1 MPLEIVRNDIT
12 NMQVDAIVNSANPKP
27 VIGAG
32 IDAGIHKKAGEGLL
46 AARKKIGDIAFGE
59 AAITPAFGLNA
70 KYVIHTAGPIW
81 EDGKHDEEKL
91 LASCYSKSL
100 ALAKENACKSV
111 AFPMIST
118 GNYGFP
124 KPLALQIATRE
135 ISKFILEND
144 MQVYLVVFEKESF
157 SLSEKLFNSVK
168 SFIDERYIDEKTK
181 DEYSCADIPGAYI
194 TDEDSA
200 RRSSFAR
207 RRFESAISEEQ
218 ECESLEFSPRRLDKL
233 QEPRKPV
240 EHEPVFRWKS
250 SKEMAPACAS
260 FEKPEHVAASIK
272 LDDSLEFLLENL
284 DAGFSET
291 LLTLIDLSGKKDSEV
306 YKKANVDR
314 KLFSK
319 IRNNPEYKPSKP
331 TALAFAFA
339 LELDLFETKK
349 FIGRAGY
356 ALSRSSKF
364 DIIVEYFLLHRKYDI
379 FELNNVLYE
388 FDQPLIGA

>member
-46 AARKKIGDIAFGE
+46 TARKKIGDIPFGE

-70 KYVIHTAGPIW
+70 KFVIHTAGPIW

-100 ALAKENACKSV
+100 TLAKENACKSV

-168 SFIDERYIDEKTK
+168 SYIDERYIEEKTK
-181 DEYSCADIPGAYI
+181 DEYDLDASCASSAEFDLASERERDLAY
-194 TDEDSA
+194 SL
-200 RRSSFAR
+200 R
-207 RRFESAISEEQ
+207 RRPIRELRDLRKLTESASLDEEVCMESRELPPDDFLPFEAAKIDNSEHIS
-218 ECESLEFSPRRLDKL
+218 
-233 QEPRKPV
+233 
-240 EHEPVFRWKS
+240 
-250 SKEMAPACAS
+250 
-260 FEKPEHVAASIK
+260 ASIK
-272 LDDSLEFLLENL
+272 LDDSLEFLLLNL

-339 LELDLFETKK
+339 LELDLYETKE

-364 DIIVEYFLLHRKYDI
+364 DIIVEYFLLHRNYNI

>member
-135 ISKFILEND
+135 ISRFILEND

-168 SFIDERYIDEKTK
+168 SFIDENYIEEKTR
-181 DEYSCADIPGAYI
+181 DEYDLDERCAS
-194 TDEDSA
+194 SA
-200 RRSSFAR
+200 EFDLATESERGLMYLR
-207 RRFESAISEEQ
+207 RRASLSEFRELRRLTESASIDVESCMESRELPPDDILPFEEA
-218 ECESLEFSPRRLDKL
+218 EDDGY
-233 QEPRKPV
+233 
-240 EHEPVFRWKS
+240 
-250 SKEMAPACAS
+250 
-260 FEKPEHVAASIK
+260 EHVAASIK

>member
-1 MPLEIVRNDIT
+1 MPLDIVRNDIT

-59 AAITPAFGLNA
+59 AAVTPAFGLNA
-70 KYVIHTAGPIW
+70 KFVIHTAGPIW
-81 EDGKHDEEKL
+81 EDGKHDEERL

-168 SFIDERYIDEKTK
+168 SFIDERYIEEKTK
-181 DEYSCADIPGAYI
+181 DEYSSDSRIAAGAA
-194 TDEDSA
+194 TERERA
-200 RRSSFAR
+200 FKALR
-207 RRFESAISEEQ
+207 RREDVSELISFGSPKEDFIESSASEEYEMQ
-218 ECESLEFSPRRLDKL
+218 DS
-233 QEPRKPV
+233 
-240 EHEPVFRWKS
+240 EPVFRWKL
-250 SKEMAPACAS
+250 SKRSVHTCAS
-260 FEKPEHVAASIK
+260 IEEPEQVAASIK

-319 IRNNPEYKPSKP
+319 IRNNPGYKPSKP

-339 LELDLFETKK
+339 LELDLYETKK
-349 FIGRAGY
+349 FIARAGY

-364 DIIVEYFLLHRKYDI
+364 DIIVEYFLLHRNYDI
-379 FELNNVLYE
+379 FELNNVLYK